1 MGHTLEAAFRRW
13 LRGSRCAAR
22 SVVRSVEVTLAVASL
37 GAGCGGGSEP
47 ALDGGPD
54 SAGYVTCCID
64 NRYDQCPCYSENCD
78 GPFIANCGGG
88 VCANYYPMTPI
99 SDPCEGVP

>member
-1 MGHTLEAAFRRW
+1 MVVAA
-13 LRGSRCAAR
+13 
-22 SVVRSVEVTLAVASL
+22 LA
-37 GAGCGGGSEP
+37 GGCGGGSE
-47 ALDGGPD
+47 AVTDGGAD

-64 NRYDQCPCYSENCD
+64 NRYEQCRCYSENCD

-88 VCANYYPMTPI
+88 ACANFIPMTPM